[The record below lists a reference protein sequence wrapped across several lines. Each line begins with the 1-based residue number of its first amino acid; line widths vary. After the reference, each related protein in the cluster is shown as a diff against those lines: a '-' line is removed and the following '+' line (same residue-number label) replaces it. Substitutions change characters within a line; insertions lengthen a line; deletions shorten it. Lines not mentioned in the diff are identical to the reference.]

1 MNEKDHNTL
10 FQSLRPVNHYD
21 FHIAESPYIE
31 NFCGKFFRLPPRCW
45 TILSHA
51 FLAPISIQEA
61 ENFLNQKEESHDV
74 KSEVLLDRK
83 ATEYV
88 VTATNHVLLAAK
100 SAYRLSASGGSFS
113 VKCIHSDIS
122 LQSPHEFPKS
132 L

>member
-1 MNEKDHNTL
+1 LNEKDCNTL

-31 NFCGKFFRLPPRCW
+31 NSCGEFFGLTHRCW

-51 FLAPISIQEA
+51 VLTPISFQEA
-61 ENFLNQKEESHDV
+61 ENLLNL
-74 KSEVLLDRK
+74 KSGCKNAKREILLDRK

-100 SAYRLSASGGSFS
+100 SAYRLSAKGGSFS
-113 VKCIHSDIS
+113 VR
-122 LQSPHEFPKS
+122 
-132 L
+132 